1 VILFA
6 LGIAAGRRGWLET
19 LTPRLRRRC
28 GLVGV
33 VTAVAFPAVL
43 LAGGFSD
50 GGVAENRF
58 AGGWHWPAAA
68 GALLEG
74 LLATCVSVWA
84 LGHFR
89 ARQGRHSPPLVTA
102 LARRRILDHRGET
115 LADADAHGGDSVA
128 SAAAA

>member
-1 VILFA
+1 MA
-6 LGIAAGRRGWLET
+6 GDPHAAAAAPLRARGRGHGRG
-19 LTPRLRRRC
+19 
-28 GLVGV
+28 VS
-33 VTAVAFPAVL
+33 AVL